1 MGSSNADA
9 IVLSSDDSDGNSL
22 SFFDSEDAQPVEE
35 QLQLRGIYCVMYDA
49 ADHLCNLCLICFL

>member
-22 SFFDSEDAQPVEE
+22 SFFDSEDEQPVEE

-49 ADHLCNLCLICFL
+49 ADHLCNLCLIYFL